1 MPPAVTLAQLRR
13 YAVGRTLFRPT
24 SLAAAIERLGFVQA
38 DPIRAPARAQ
48 DLILRHRVRGYR
60 AGDLERAYPGLEI
73 DEDTFINYG
82 FLPVATTALW
92 HPRERRQPWSAER
105 AAQAR
110 EVLQFVHE
118 RGVVHPRDV
127 DQRFQHGR
135 VTNWFGG
142 TSNASTH
149 LLDSMHD
156 RGLLRV
162 AGRVN
167 GTRTYQ
173 AVTRSPSAVGPDE
186 ALDRL
191 LDVAVGL
198 YAPLPLSGLRMMSSM
213 LGAAAPQWRDRRR
226 ATLARARDRLA
237 VATVA
242 GTDWFWPPGENP
254 QAAKY
259 APKNVVRMLAPFDP
273 IVWDRAR
280 FETFWGWAYR
290 FEAYTPAP
298 KRIRGYYALPLLWRD
313 RVLGWANVSARTST
327 LVVDIGYVTGEPPDH
342 PGYPDALQAEIDRM
356 AVFLGVDVAPPGG
369 A

>member
-1 MPPAVTLAQLRR
+1 MSPELTLSHVRRFAVA
-13 YAVGRTLFRPT
+13 RTLFRPT
-24 SLAAAIERLGFVQA
+24 TLAAAIERLGFVQA
-38 DPIRAPARAQ
+38 DPIRSPARAQ

-60 AGDLERAYPGLEI
+60 AGDLERAYPQLPV

-82 FLPVATTALW
+82 FLPVATPALW
-92 HPRERRQPWSAER
+92 HPRQRRQPWTPER

-110 EVLQFVHE
+110 EVLEFVRE
-118 RGVVHPRDV
+118 RGVVHPREV
-127 DQRFQHGR
+127 DEHFQHGR

-162 AGRVN
+162 AGRVS

-173 AVTRSPSAVGPDE
+173 AVSRPPSGVDPDQ
-186 ALDRL
+186 ALDRM

-198 YAPLPLSGLRMMSSM
+198 YAPLPLSGLRTLTSM

-237 VATVA
+237 GASVA
-242 GTDWFWPPGENP
+242 GTEWFWPADEDPSGHS
-254 QAAKY
+254 AA
-259 APKNVVRMLAPFDP
+259 NTVRLLAPFDP
-273 IVWDRAR
+273 IVWDRTR
-280 FETFWGWAYR
+280 FEMLWGWAYR
-290 FEAYTPAP
+290 FEAYTPAA

-313 RVLGWANVSARTST
+313 QVVGWANVSARTST
-327 LVVDIGYVTGEPPDH
+327 LAVDVGYVAGRPPDH
-342 PGYPDALQAEIDRM
+342 RGYPDALQAELDRM
-356 AVFLGVDVAPPGG
+356 AAFLGVASPGSG
-369 A
+369 G